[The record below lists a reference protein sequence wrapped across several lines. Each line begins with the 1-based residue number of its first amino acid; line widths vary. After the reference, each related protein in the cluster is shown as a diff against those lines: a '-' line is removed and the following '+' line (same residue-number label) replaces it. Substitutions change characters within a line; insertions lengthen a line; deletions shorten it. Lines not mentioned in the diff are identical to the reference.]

1 MKDIEIIEDQDDIV
15 SDDDIKLVDDENEEN
30 ENEENENVED
40 DEDELDEENDADDEM
55 PVQKKRPGRPRKEVK
70 AKPSDKVK
78 CEICDAVVTRSNM
91 SKHKKSKFHRWVNE
105 SIEKYKRVVLSQDEE
120 SISVKELKERRII
133 RRILG
138 VNDQ

>member
-30 ENEENENVED
+30 ENVEDDENEENENVED

-91 SKHKKSKFHRWVNE
+91 SKHKKSKFHRW
-105 SIEKYKRVVLSQDEE
+105 
-120 SISVKELKERRII
+120 
-133 RRILG
+133 
-138 VNDQ
+138 

>member
-1 MKDIEIIEDQDDIV
+1 MKDIEIIEDQDDID
-15 SDDDIKLVDDENEEN
+15 SDNDIKLVDEEN
-30 ENEENENVED
+30 ENENDENE
-40 DEDELDEENDADDEM
+40 EDELDEENDADDEM

-91 SKHKKSKFHRWVNE
+91 SKHKKSKFHRWVSE